1 MKQKSTKTQPKIN
14 RKSTKNQPKNIQK
27 SVLERSRGSLGAK
40 TQKNPKKYE
49 FLASLGTVLAP
60 SWRPLGAVLALGSPS
75 WAVLGRLGALLSP
88 LKIDAKIDQEFDA
101 CQDRF
106 VHQFSSIFASK
117 MEPNY
122 HQDGIKNRSY
132 LGLGEKEKTTVK
144 QMNFNEF

>member
-1 MKQKSTKTQPKIN
+1 M
-14 RKSTKNQPKNIQK
+14 
-27 SVLERSRGSLGAK
+27 GAK
-40 TQKNPKKYE
+40 IEKTRSARG
-49 FLASLGTVLAP
+49 FLAPHGALLDP

-75 WAVLGRLGALLSP
+75 WAVLGRLGGLWSP
-88 LKIDAKIDQEFDA
+88 LKIDVKIDQEIDA

-106 VHQFSSIFASK
+106 LHQFSSIFASK

-132 LGLGEKEKTTVK
+132 LGLSEKEKTTVK